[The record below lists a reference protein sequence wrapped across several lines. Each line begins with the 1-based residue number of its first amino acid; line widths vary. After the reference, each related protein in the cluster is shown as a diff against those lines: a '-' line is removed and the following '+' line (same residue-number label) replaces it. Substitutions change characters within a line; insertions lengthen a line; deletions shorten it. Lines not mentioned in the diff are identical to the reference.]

1 MIVLK
6 GGKGWHWASLVRVF
20 FIPARFFFCLSL
32 IHLFSFLAPF
42 PKKKQKKTNTKQL
55 ARLLSEFSDVRVVST
70 DPARRF
76 FKEEDLPAATR
87 PVRGDEDE
95 WRAWRRVGDPVLHI
109 ELRRWADVGVV
120 APASA
125 NSLAKFANVS
135 VHGAGERER
144 ERG

>member
-1 MIVLK
+1 MRKTKNLSTL
-6 GGKGWHWASLVRVF
+6 GF
-20 FIPARFFFCLSL
+20 FAHARFFFLTFFISLSPSIPPL
-32 IHLFSFLAPF
+32 P
-42 PKKKQKKTNTKQL
+42 PPQKKSQL
-55 ARLLSEFSDVRVVST
+55 ARLLSEFSDVRVIAT

-76 FKEEDLPAATR
+76 FAEADLPPQTR

-135 VHGAGERER
+135 RLLVFFYSRGEGGGEEEKREK
-144 ERG
+144 

>member
-1 MIVLK
+1 MSFLWSQESFDK
-6 GGKGWHWASLVRVF
+6 ERRARVERQKQAPLGF
-20 FIPARFFFCLSL
+20 FALARFFP
-32 IHLFSFLAPF
+32 FSFHCFFPLSPF
-42 PKKKQKKTNTKQL
+42 PSSPPTHKQNKTQL
-55 ARLLSEFSDVRVVST
+55 VRLLSEFSDVRVIAT

-76 FKEEDLPAATR
+76 FSETDLPPQAR

-135 VHGAGERER
+135 F
-144 ERG
+144 